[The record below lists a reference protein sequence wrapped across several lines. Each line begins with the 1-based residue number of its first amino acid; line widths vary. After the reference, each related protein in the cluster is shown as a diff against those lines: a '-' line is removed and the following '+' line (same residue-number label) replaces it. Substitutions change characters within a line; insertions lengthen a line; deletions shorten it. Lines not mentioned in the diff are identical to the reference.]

1 MSFLQ
6 RCMLENSKESLMQ
19 AAAILNDSPEAM
31 RTFNRLTGEGCYKTA
46 IDLRKPN
53 VMKLLMNTVVDG
65 TLSNSMITT
74 IMPIDVIF
82 MLKDTVEN
90 HSQEFT
96 TEILTK
102 MEFILVQNLGDG
114 R

>member
-1 MSFLQ
+1 
-6 RCMLENSKESLMQ
+6 
-19 AAAILNDSPEAM
+19 
-31 RTFNRLTGEGCYKTA
+31 
-46 IDLRKPN
+46 
-53 VMKLLMNTVVDG
+53 MNTVVDG